1 MDAIETLVR
10 RAKESGGALRLH
22 TRAGEVIVARV
33 LHADDGRV
41 RCLVLRS
48 SRPENYAQCDSTGL
62 ELALED
68 ITCASPVRAPS

>member
-1 MDAIETLVR
+1 MDSIETLVQ
-10 RAKESGGALRLH
+10 RASENGGALRLH

-33 LHADDGRV
+33 LHAGDGRV

-48 SRPENYAQCDSTGL
+48 SRPENYARCDSTGL

-68 ITCASPVRAPS
+68 ITRASPVRTPS